1 MTENAERKTNPAG
14 GILSAT
20 AAAIKYIA
28 LPLFL
33 IYLVQRAI
41 PDLNMDFSPFI
52 AGTIV
57 IGITLIVVGFIYGY
71 YWKGSQ
77 QRLAAGLAGVALAII
92 WIVII
97 VGGFNMGASFDS
109 FSFNLSLSGM
119 FLIIAA
125 GISLKGLYHFTEY
138 KVYKREIE
146 DEEARQGQTQQYHSA
161 QYQNSHPYPQQY
173 PQQQSYAPP
182 PPPPPEENTTSER
195 KNGIEFRPYD
205 EVAKKANSGIEW
217 KKPEENWKIEAH
229 TEKSEEKK
237 ED

>member
-1 MTENAERKTNPAG
+1 MTEKAERKTNPAG
-14 GILSAT
+14 GVLSAT
-20 AAAIKYIA
+20 VAAIKYIA

-33 IYLVQRAI
+33 IYLVQRAL

-77 QRLAAGLAGVALAII
+77 QRLVAGLAGVALAII

-97 VGGFNMGASFDS
+97 VGGFNMGASFES

-125 GISLKGLYHFTEY
+125 GISLKGLYHFAEY

-146 DEEARQGQTQQYHSA
+146 DEEARQMQQYQSA
-161 QYQNSHPYPQQY
+161 QYQNSHPYPQQH
-173 PQQQSYAPP
+173 PPQQSYAPP
-182 PPPPPEENTTSER
+182 PPPPPPEENTTSEKQSER

-205 EVAKKANSGIEW
+205 EVTKKANG
-217 KKPEENWKIEAH
+217 
-229 TEKSEEKK
+229 
-237 ED
+237 